1 VEQQDEDEKYAG
13 DKVIRNRKMEDK
25 LKESKES

>member
-1 VEQQDEDEKYAG
+1 VEQQDDEKHAG

-25 LKESKES
+25 LKESKKS